1 MANGPRTIYSR
12 RQRLA
17 PGQYD
22 TPFADFLDNL
32 PGYVNQF
39 QQNQL
44 ALGRQ
49 QLEEKRYRD
58 SVDRQERKDEEV
70 RDQRNIDNL
79 KWVQLQ
85 KEKKADKASQYLDN
99 LEKKKREEYEGVL
112 EGISKYDYGAKEK
125 TARAFGYDTEAQN
138 YNSLADSQFDNL
150 VSSREKIDKIKS
162 LSSTGTYYDAN
173 PIMQSFSPSEIN
185 ELKERDPLYYADFIK
200 ARNLFSEQEKTGMRA
215 MPKDVSSR
223 LSQVNSVILNT
234 ETKLIDAYRD
244 MGYDVRAMQE
254 AMAKGEDYQLPEVV
268 KETMKLTGGD
278 LSKVTSLNRD
288 LENYRTVR
296 NNIQSQ
302 YKIVP
307 PKPKEGE
314 DAKMIKMPDGT
325 MVPAMWAET
334 AGDEVPFG
342 IARPDYD
349 PAEVVKVPETVS
361 EAIDEEDRINAMYIL
376 ASAPEDS
383 SEYKTAEQKIEAF
396 NRFKEKESFAHEKA
410 LEPTLRERMSL
421 VGKEKAEEKARG
433 ETSPVKFGIGPEAK
447 IFKLPT
453 RERSPEYYDKVLP
466 NLTKRTASLSRQHTL
481 NPTEAN
487 KVLEKEDEV
496 VTNLQLAI
504 DSMPNTKKYGKI
516 KQKYKDTLKKYL
528 HSWEY
533 QGAFKGKR
541 VVGTRY
547 DPRTG
552 MSFIPKEGEL
562 EKIYAELKNV
572 KSGAPS
578 RLYIKDILNIGGAM
592 ASPTGEIGITPQPI
606 QLFE

>member
-1 MANGPRTIYSR
+1 MANGPRSIYSR
-12 RQRLA
+12 RQRMGPA
-17 PGQYD
+17 QYD
-22 TPFADFLDNL
+22 NPLADFLDRL
-32 PGYVNQF
+32 PDYFNQY

-49 QLEEKRYRD
+49 QLQEKRYEENRAYRQ
-58 SVDRQERKDEEV
+58 RQEERAV
-70 RDQRNIDNL
+70 DQQKIENL
-79 KWVQLQ
+79 KYIEGQ
-85 KEKKADKASQYLDN
+85 KQADANRKTAELN
-99 LEKKKREEYEGVL
+99 RLEDKKRNEYDNVL
-112 EGISKYDYGAKEK
+112 EGISKYDYGAKQK
-125 TARAFGYDTEAQN
+125 TAKAFGYETEAQN
-138 YNSLADSQFDNL
+138 YSSLADSQFDNL
-150 VSSREKIDKIKS
+150 VSSREKIDKLKE

-173 PIMQSFSPSEIN
+173 PIMKDFSPNAIN
-185 ELKERDPLYYADFIK
+185 ELKERDPLYYDDFIK
-200 ARNLFSEQEKTGMRA
+200 ARNIFLEQEKTGMRS

-254 AMAKGEDYQLPEVV
+254 ALAKGEDFQLPEAI

-278 LSKVTSLNRD
+278 LSKVTSLDRD
-288 LENYRTVR
+288 LKNYITIR

-325 MVPAMWAET
+325 VVPAMWAET
-334 AGDEVPFG
+334 AGNEVPFN

-349 PAEVVKVPETVS
+349 PAEVVEVPETVT
-361 EAIDEEDRINAMYIL
+361 EAIDNEDRINAMYIL

-421 VGKEKAEEKARG
+421 AGKEKAEEKARG
-433 ETSPVKFGIGPEAK
+433 ETSSVKFGIGPEAK

-453 RERSPEYYDKVLP
+453 KEKSPEYYDEVL
-466 NLTKRTASLSRQHTL
+466 KALSKEQSVLAKNPEL
-481 NPTEAN
+481 NPARAN
-487 KVLEKEDEV
+487 KILEREDAIV
-496 VTNLQLAI
+496 ANLQLAI
-504 DSMPNTKKYGKI
+504 DSMPNTQKYGKT
-516 KQKYKDTLKKYL
+516 KQKYRNYLKKYL
-528 HSWEY
+528 RSGGY
-533 QGAFKGKR
+533 QRNFKGNR
-541 VVGTRY
+541 VMGTRY

-552 MSFIPKEGEL
+552 MSFLPQEGEL
-562 EKIYAELKNV
+562 EKIYAELSGG
-572 KSGAPS
+572 KSSTP
-578 RLYIKDILNIGGAM
+578 IQDILNIGGAM
-592 ASPTGEIGITPQPI
+592 ADPVGEIGSVPLPI

>member
-32 PGYVNQF
+32 PGYVSQF

-49 QLEEKRYRD
+49 QLEEKRYEDDKTYRD
-58 SVDRQERKDEEV
+58 NRAEV
-70 RDQRNIDNL
+70 
-79 KWVQLQ
+79 
-85 KEKKADKASQYLDN
+85 ADKRHEDAQRIARKNKEEEQRRYRRQVKRKEENDN
-99 LEKKKREEYEGVL
+99 RREYEHVL
-112 EGISKYDYGAKEK
+112 DGISKYDYGAKEK

-138 YNSLADSQFDNL
+138 YDSLADSQFDNL

-173 PIMQSFSPSEIN
+173 PIMKDFSPNEIN

-453 RERSPEYYDKVLP
+453 KERSPEYYDKVLP

-528 HSWEY
+528 RSWEY

-562 EKIYAELKNV
+562 EKIYAELSGG
-572 KSGAPS
+572 KSSTP
-578 RLYIKDILNIGGAM
+578 IQNILNIGGAM
-592 ASPTGEIGITPQPI
+592 ASPTGEIGIAPQPI